1 MRAYLGPTLGQAQN
15 PQAHAITTIQFLDK
29 LRGSMIAGW
38 PYFLLVLLLWVLQP
52 ALSRADEPRP
62 ADRVITIYPVTT
74 GRAQSSDQ
82 PLSRIVVLSAQ
93 TGPSIDAAVAAAKEV
108 FRRGGMTVLNETLQT
123 LAPGRGEPQG
133 PDSPDRSNADAGFL
147 AIGKRAGADHVML
160 VEVTDTLV
168 VEDRA
173 RGGKAYLHDERVA
186 VRGLSVHRGTVVLEG
201 TARWSQPVERAGQH
215 IRELTAYALARAI
228 CAPDKWVEASA
239 PNNGR
244 GRCRP

>member
-108 FRRGGMTVLNETLQT
+108 FRRGGLTVLNETLQT

-147 AIGKRAGADHVML
+147 VIGKRAGADHVML
-160 VEVTDTLV
+160 VEITDTLV

-173 RGGKAYLHDERVA
+173 RGGKAYLHDERVV